1 MFANIFVWF
10 EVVSI
15 IIIFYKYS
23 YLNKK
28 HRIYY
33 AIGEIKIDSDK
44 LSLPYKIKF
53 VYYMFLAIFNS
64 IKLVISAT
72 NMVSYN
78 MWGDTNF
85 FTNIIKF
92 IGLY

>member
-1 MFANIFVWF
+1 MN
-10 EVVSI
+10 
-15 IIIFYKYS
+15 
-23 YLNKK
+23 NK

-33 AIGEIKIDSDK
+33 ALGEVKFDTEK

-53 VYYMFLAIFNS
+53 VYYMFLAIFNL
-64 IKLVISAT
+64 IKFVISAT

-85 FTNIIKF
+85 FTNIIRI
-92 IGLY
+92 IGFY

>member
-1 MFANIFVWF
+1 MFTYLSLWF
-10 EVVSI
+10 EIVSI
-15 IIIFYKYS
+15 YLIYIYS
-23 YLNKK
+23 FLNNK

-33 AIGEIKIDSDK
+33 ALGEIKIDTEK

-53 VYYMFLAIFNS
+53 VYYMFLAIFNL
-64 IKLVISAT
+64 IKFVISAT

-85 FTNIIKF
+85 FTNIIKI
-92 IGLY
+92 IGFY